1 MWLSQTTFLLVNLPR
16 SNRSC
21 ILGGAPSCGS
31 LPEEVRCPTNLLFWS
46 WSIPKTKK
54 VDAHHFRA
62 LVRGKSTGHS
72 KFSHAKTLAS
82 SHFVTSIRR
91 HFSRLYHKQSPS
103 YLHSMVDWILPLGFP
118 CLISQFLYLPYLH
131 GFSRHGPS
139 PGARR
144 SPVARCLVLISL
156 RTSARRSW
164 AGWPGCL
171 VPIFGK
177 VRSGGDD
184 WGCWSF
190 FFFLL

>member
-21 ILGGAPSCGS
+21 ILGGAPLCGNS
-31 LPEEVRCPTNLLFWS
+31 P
-46 WSIPKTKK
+46 
-54 VDAHHFRA
+54 A

-82 SHFVTSIRR
+82 SRFVTSIRR
-91 HFSRLYHKQSPS
+91 HFSRWLYHKQSPS
-103 YLHSMVDWILPLGFP
+103 YLHSMVDLILPLGFP
-118 CLISQFLYLPYLH
+118 CLSQFLYLPYLH

-177 VRSGGDD
+177 VRWRW

-190 FFFLL
+190 CFPTVIICN